1 LDELDVKLF
10 RALVSES
17 LIAPSNVQVMSSLRE
32 IARKLGSDDMTVRNR
47 FKKLQE
53 AGCMSVWNLI
63 VNPTFFGYKGVGIRI
78 EAQPESAKADMM
90 RKLRLIHG
98 VVSLVNYLGAPM
110 RIMLL
115 YDTDESRSRS
125 IELISRITN
134 AEKVT
139 LFKFGVPRSETKRLT
154 DTDVSIIHALAT
166 DARKP
171 STTVAK
177 ELGLSSRTVRKRV
190 EKLRRDKT
198 LFTLPEL
205 KVGNITGLIPADL
218 SYSYTNSTV
227 KDSVDRAMLSHFDPF
242 YLWGGLSDPENGYLV
257 LSLPNMG
264 AVHSSFDWAKE
275 QTGISSAHLDIPIEC
290 ISFPEKFGEFLGSRT
305 PEGIRLQEARAP

>member
-17 LIAPSNVQVMSSLRE
+17 LIAPSNVQTMSSLRE

-53 AGCMSVWNLI
+53 AGCMSIWNLI
-63 VNPTFFGYKGVGIRI
+63 VNPTFFGYRGVGIRV
-78 EAQPESAKADMM
+78 EAQPESAKADMV

-154 DTDVSIIHALAT
+154 ETDVAIIRTLAT

-171 STTVAK
+171 NAIVAK
-177 ELGLSSRTVRKRV
+177 ELGLSSRTVRNRV

-205 KVGNITGLIPADL
+205 KVGNISGLIPADL
-218 SYSYTNSTV
+218 SYSYTNVTM

-264 AVHSSFDWAKE
+264 AVHNSLDWAKE
-275 QTGISSAHLDIPIEC
+275 QYGVASAHLDIPIEC
-290 ISFPEKFGEFLGSRT
+290 ISFPDKFGEFLGRRR
-305 PEGIRLQEARAP
+305 PEELTVQKNA